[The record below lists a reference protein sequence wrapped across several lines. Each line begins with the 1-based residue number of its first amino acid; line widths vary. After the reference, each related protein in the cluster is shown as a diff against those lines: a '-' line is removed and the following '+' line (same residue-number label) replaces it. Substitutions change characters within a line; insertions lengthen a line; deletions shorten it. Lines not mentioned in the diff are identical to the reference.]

1 LKIHLGATLSQL
13 RKSKMLTQKALAARL
28 STYGFEVKAKTIYN
42 WEKEL
47 SQPSVP
53 NFIAL
58 CDILDVDDVL
68 WQFAGIPK
76 GPYAGLNKSGR
87 QKAREFIDLLFHVD
101 AYKVITG
108 KGDLGVRSA
117 KSFDDTPQ
125 GEAYQ
130 NDSHSNRFGQYFEFP
145 RDSAR
150 EPTHEIPRE
159 HPGERHRELPR
170 ILRLYDIPVSAGT
183 GNFLDSS
190 SYEEIEAPS
199 YVPIAVDFA
208 LRVSGDSMEPLLQD
222 GQVIWVKEQ
231 EVLDSGEIGI
241 FTYSDDVYCKKLIAD
256 GSRAYLRS
264 LNPIYKDI
272 EILDDFGF
280 RVIGKVM

>member
-1 LKIHLGATLSQL
+1 MKIHLGATLSQL
-13 RKSKMLTQKALAARL
+13 RKNKKLTQKALAAKL
-28 STYGFEVKAKTIYN
+28 STYGFEVKDKTIYN

-47 SQPSVP
+47 SQPSIP
-53 NFIAL
+53 SFIAL

-68 WQFAGIPK
+68 WQFASIPK

-108 KGDLGVRSA
+108 KGDLGVRGS

-125 GEAYQ
+125 VEAYQ
-130 NDSHSNRFGQYFEFP
+130 NNDNSNRFGQSREP
-145 RDSAR
+145 SRDPARDSTNY
-150 EPTHEIPRE
+150 PVHESPRE
-159 HPGERHRELPR
+159 VPR

-256 GSRAYLRS
+256 GTRAYLRS
-264 LNPIYKDI
+264 LNPLYSDI

-280 RVIGKVM
+280 KVIGKVV

>member
-1 LKIHLGATLSQL
+1 
-13 RKSKMLTQKALAARL
+13 MLTQKALASKL

-47 SQPSVP
+47 SQPSIP

-68 WQFAGIPK
+68 WQFASIPK

-101 AYKVITG
+101 AYKVITA
-108 KGDLGVRSA
+108 KGDLGARGGS
-117 KSFDDTPQ
+117 SLGDTPMS
-125 GEAYQ
+125 EAYQ
-130 NDSHSNRFGQYFEFP
+130 NNDSTDRVGQF
-145 RDSAR
+145 R
-150 EPTHEIPRE
+150 EPFRNPYHDPIRE
-159 HPGERHRELPR
+159 MPRELPR

-264 LNPIYKDI
+264 LNPIYNDI

-280 RVIGKVM
+280 KVIGKVM